1 MTSETKRFIEL
12 SDIVG
17 LRLLCR
23 SCGCSLLVDIER
35 EDGPVVNLISS
46 TTSTLMKCPTCGE
59 GWTQFRERGGDPW
72 DSEVKEFLRK
82 MRFLRQIE
90 SKFGFALA
98 LEIKD
103 EKKNYD

>member
-23 SCGCSLLVDIER
+23 SCGCSLLVDIGR
-35 EDGPVVNLISS
+35 EDGPLLNLISS

-59 GWTQFRERGGDPW
+59 GWTQLRERGDPW
-72 DSEVKEFLRK
+72 DSNIKDFLRK
-82 MRFLRQIE
+82 MQFLRRVE
-90 SKFGFALA
+90 SNFGCALG
-98 LEIKD
+98 LEIKEED
-103 EKKNYD
+103 EHD